1 MTDTGMDDNID
12 IDIDNDI
19 HFSPDVDC
27 EDDEVIVGKEKSG
40 YRVIMYNKLEVE
52 RLEKITI
59 KQMLIA
65 DSLSKVP
72 VVHSDAFLI
81 KAMALYPEVFKET
94 ELKKKRGK
102 KSTSYFIEDVGKY
115 LWVKWNLSKLA
126 TDRNNFVSYCY
137 TLIDGVI
144 FKYQRHKH
152 GLAYEEIFQSAVVKV
167 IHAMS
172 KFDPDRI
179 VGKDDKGNNI
189 YARIFTYFTMVL
201 SFGIC
206 TITMAYGAEKIT
218 NVSYDAISRT
228 MNSDTDGF
236 TDAAVIYQDFL
247 LTLGSILHDPYE
259 QFEDI
264 TEMDRLVLEKLV
276 LLLNKPASHAG
287 LVHNLE
293 YTLKV
298 ETGLKQ
304 KDIASC
310 LIKLRS
316 HFGPLQ
322 FTTQKSTLSDSEIDN
337 GNQD

>member
-1 MTDTGMDDNID
+1 MPNNNFDDLDSTSLFID
-12 IDIDNDI
+12 SNLHDSDY
-19 HFSPDVDC
+19 
-27 EDDEVIVGKEKSG
+27 EEEEEEVSSTKEKSG
-40 YRVIMYNKLEVE
+40 YRVIMYNKADVDK
-52 RLEKITI
+52 LEKQTI
-59 KQMLIA
+59 KQMLLL
-65 DSLSKVP
+65 DSTSKTP
-72 VVHSDAFLI
+72 VKHSDAFLI
-81 KAMALYPEVFKET
+81 KSMSLFPEYFKET

-102 KSTSYFIEDVGKY
+102 KSNSYFIEDIGAF
-115 LWVKWNLSKLA
+115 LWNKWKLSQ
-126 TDRNNFVSYCY
+126 TSVDRNNFVSYCY

-152 GLAYEEIFQSAVVKV
+152 GLAYEEIFQSAILKV
-167 IHAMS
+167 IHAMD
-172 KFDPDRI
+172 KFDPNRI

-189 YARIFTYFTMVL
+189 YARVFTYFTMVL

-206 TITMAYGAEKIT
+206 TITMAHGAEKIT

-228 MNSDTDGF
+228 MDSNTDGF

-247 LTLGSILHDPYE
+247 LTLGSILHDPHE

-264 TEMDRLVLEKLV
+264 TDMDKIVLDKLL
-276 LLLNKPASHAG
+276 LLLNRPASHSG

-293 YTLKV
+293 YTLKI

-310 LIKLRS
+310 LVKLRS

-322 FTTQKSTLSDSEIDN
+322 FATQKSTYSEEIEN
-337 GNQD
+337 N